1 METNMTFVLKEFDT
15 LKSHFNDT
23 VKIILQR
30 EKKDKIE
37 DLPNPRKEELQ
48 FLTAVLNQLEAK
60 IDELKP
66 RSLASYVHVFYGAM
80 LLVCKD
86 VENNL
91 RVMEKKE
98 NSLLFTRL
106 MDGMGI
112 SDENIPTSDQ
122 NIMFYRGLNKF
133 LNFIYESNDS
143 RKGLKK
149 EHFLQV
155 LSLKK
160 IYSLAKLSYE
170 QEEAAEN
177 NALTK
182 LTADGK
188 TKANANSFHVEKPI
202 DSSIVEQ
209 FKSWDEMKG
218 ALHQLILDELSDK
231 NVAKISALSQARSA
245 QLKFLQTMAE
255 QLDKIP
261 NQSLEPSEKMA
272 ILAGAMYIVRGQI
285 AQEYGKD
292 PLSNDKISATVIHT
306 GLSTILHAN
315 ADCCEDKEVL
325 IAAANKFIRHMV
337 IERPE
342 QSNKKITKESI
353 RENNMF
359 SDIAGFQLISVL
371 TLIQNMIR
379 TCRTDAIEAC
389 VTKRKEELEAL
400 KPKKEG
406 YSIASS
412 VTGYVGSWFKK
423 APSMSEEDE
432 EDDLKDQNTAEETSK
447 PTV

>member
-1 METNMTFVLKEFDT
+1 M
-15 LKSHFNDT
+15 
-23 VKIILQR
+23 
-30 EKKDKIE
+30 
-37 DLPNPRKEELQ
+37 
-48 FLTAVLNQLEAK
+48 A
-60 IDELKP
+60 
-66 RSLASYVHVFYGAM
+66 
-80 LLVCKD
+80 
-86 VENNL
+86 
-91 RVMEKKE
+91 
-98 NSLLFTRL
+98 
-106 MDGMGI
+106 
-112 SDENIPTSDQ
+112 
-122 NIMFYRGLNKF
+122 
-133 LNFIYESNDS
+133 
-143 RKGLKK
+143 
-149 EHFLQV
+149 
-155 LSLKK
+155 
-160 IYSLAKLSYE
+160 
-170 QEEAAEN
+170 
-177 NALTK
+177 K

-342 QSNKKITKESI
+342 QSNKKSLRNPFEKT
-353 RENNMF
+353 
-359 SDIAGFQLISVL
+359 
-371 TLIQNMIR
+371 
-379 TCRTDAIEAC
+379 TCFPTS
-389 VTKRKEELEAL
+389 L
-400 KPKKEG
+400 
-406 YSIASS
+406 AS
-412 VTGYVGSWFKK
+412 
-423 APSMSEEDE
+423 
-432 EDDLKDQNTAEETSK
+432 N
-447 PTV
+447 